1 MGLKWPDWIQRALKV
16 ERFVH
21 ISKLNSICRMAGSA
35 IVAVLL
41 VSWEMHGG
49 SNSWDPTAV

>member
-1 MGLKWPDWIQRALKV
+1 MDRLDTAGADGGEVRP
-16 ERFVH
+16 
-21 ISKLNSICRMAGSA
+21 ISKLNSICGMAGSA